1 MRKLEAI
8 IRKSKFKEVKKALIE
23 GGINSFNY
31 QLTRSISEK
40 SEKRF
45 YRGVEFD
52 AKSEDRIQLSLYIK
66 DKDVE
71 TTIQIIRDSGQTG
84 DAGDSYLAIFKA
96 EKAYKLEDGN
106 EEDKLIEII

>member
-1 MRKLEAI
+1 
-8 IRKSKFKEVKKALIE
+8 
-23 GGINSFNY
+23 
-31 QLTRSISEK
+31 
-40 SEKRF
+40 
-45 YRGVEFD
+45 
-52 AKSEDRIQLSLYIK
+52 LSLYIK

>member
-8 IRKSKFKEVKKALIE
+8 IRKSKFKEVKRALIE

-31 QLTRSISEK
+31 HLTRCVSEK

-52 AKSEDRIQLSLYIK
+52 AKSDDRIQLFLYIK

-71 TTIQIIRDSGQTG
+71 STINIIKTSGNTG
-84 DAGDSYLAIFKA
+84 EADDSYLAIFKA
-96 EKAYKLEDGN
+96 DKAYKLVGGN
-106 EEDKLIEII
+106 DVDKLIEII